1 MTMHKGGHND
11 FPSQIVKRPDPPRAM
26 QAVDKRTTIKIGLIR
41 ARNNDLWMKLL
52 DIALETAPN
61 ETKEV
66 LRQINENDRK
76 ISDLL
81 GELAK

>member
-1 MTMHKGGHND
+1 MIRCPACGGD
-11 FPSQIVKRPDPPRAM
+11 FPKLTGHECGKQS
-26 QAVDKRTTIKIGLIR
+26 TIGVITSVR

-52 DIALETAPN
+52 EIALETAPN

-66 LRQINENDRK
+66 LRQINANDRK